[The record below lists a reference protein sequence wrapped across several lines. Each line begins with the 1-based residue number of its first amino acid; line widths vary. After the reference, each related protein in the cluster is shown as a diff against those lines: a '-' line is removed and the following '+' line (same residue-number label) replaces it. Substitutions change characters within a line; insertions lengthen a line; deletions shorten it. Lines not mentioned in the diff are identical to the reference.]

1 MTNLVCKGNPK
12 YITFHVYKINAIR
25 RGVQKLYYNYTFM
38 TRVEEMWT
46 EFQTFKRYGNVYQPF
61 VIKWD
66 PESCKSKA
74 LLLEKPSVN
83 NVGMMLLQTIV
94 KDESG
99 CHPCPMLVDIF
110 WGFHFKHSLSPS
122 YSFLVVL
129 GWWKLWTGRLG
140 SKRRF
145 HATIYADRWVQVS
158 CQVDNCFIH
167 HFWENFFRMTIELHD
182 VAGQNYATIEI
193 FCKVSTTQ

>member
-1 MTNLVCKGNPK
+1 MCKISSNSVSIKLLPVKVHIDNDKFGVQGQSQIH
-12 YITFHVYKINAIR
+12 YIPCLQNQCIR

-46 EFQTFKRYGNVYQPF
+46 KFQTFKRYGNVYQPF

-110 WGFHFKHSLSPS
+110 
-122 YSFLVVL
+122 
-129 GWWKLWTGRLG
+129 
-140 SKRRF
+140 
-145 HATIYADRWVQVS
+145 
-158 CQVDNCFIH
+158 
-167 HFWENFFRMTIELHD
+167 
-182 VAGQNYATIEI
+182 
-193 FCKVSTTQ
+193 